1 MSFLSLSKEY
11 NTLNIIVSTG
21 RSIELLGRNVTVKE
35 LDDMNSDEL
44 EAYYKIYEL
53 NYSEKV
59 SSSLNSAILDLYSYA
74 INRVVPID
82 DVEKLRDD
90 LRKSYILNNE
100 LKNITGGLAR
110 IGGKLWSLVEITL
123 TTVKHIRPKTEA
135 GEVLCKEKCE
145 VLCKDNQS
153 TLPMNNER
161 TM

>member
-1 MSFLSLSKEY
+1 
-11 NTLNIIVSTG
+11 
-21 RSIELLGRNVTVKE
+21 LGRNVTVKE

-53 NYSEKV
+53 NYAEKV
-59 SSSLNSAILDLYSYA
+59 SSSLNNAILDLYSFVV
-74 INRVVPID
+74 NKVVPID

-90 LRKSYILNNE
+90 LHKSYILTNE